1 MSKDNVIRLEDVAAR
16 FRAICQRQIEDLED
30 QMPYVTHPLEK
41 DAILKE
47 IDALNDLVDNAN
59 KEAEILIKEYERRKD
74 EKNDA

>member
-1 MSKDNVIRLEDVAAR
+1 MSKDNVIHLEDVASR
-16 FRAICQRQIEDLED
+16 FRDLCTSQIEDLED

-59 KEAEILIKEYERRKD
+59 REAEILIKEYERRKD
-74 EKNDA
+74 DNH